1 MNNKKMLALDQQLCF
16 SIYACSREICRLYRP
31 HLEEM
36 GLTYPQYL
44 VLLILWDKHSCTVK
58 QLGQL
63 LYLDSGTLT
72 PMLKRLEAMGL
83 VKRERSTTDERTV
96 NVTITDKGKEL
107 QGRADG
113 IKNALVEST
122 AISMEEFGSLLV
134 QMQAMLERIHDL
146 NQNKTYCCIEAD
158 KE

>member
-1 MNNKKMLALDQQLCF
+1 
-16 SIYACSREICRLYRP
+16 
-31 HLEEM
+31 
-36 GLTYPQYL
+36 
-44 VLLILWDKHSCTVK
+44 TVK

-72 PMLKRLEAMGL
+72 PMLKRLEAMEL

-96 NVTITDKGKEL
+96 NITITERGKQL
-107 QGRADG
+107 QSRANG

-122 AISMEEFGSLLV
+122 AISMEEFGPLLE
-134 QMQAMLERIHDL
+134 QMQAMLERIHEL
-146 NQNKTYCCIEAD
+146 NKNKTYCCIEAD